1 MAGAGGALKWFWNL
15 VNNWKNN
22 QNAKLK
28 LNCEDGNSLVNYPCD
43 LGVWGP
49 LTPQPPSNSANM
61 DHQGPR
67 KGAGPSRQ
75 QRRQKRPA
83 ERAVNTGTI
92 ETITEQ
98 VVAELVVEQTESGE
112 KASDDHIEK
121 NNEPSAAKPADLE
134 IVEEVPAVNLLSEK
148 SSAEEVKT
156 KKDITVTNA
165 SFIFKCDECSYGYI
179 SEKGL
184 RQHRKKKHKS
194 LKADGADEHIQQLD
208 GNTLR
213 PLDS

>member
-1 MAGAGGALKWFWNL
+1 MMIILK
-15 VNNWKNN
+15 
-22 QNAKLK
+22 
-28 LNCEDGNSLVNYPCD
+28 
-43 LGVWGP
+43 
-49 LTPQPPSNSANM
+49 
-61 DHQGPR
+61 
-67 KGAGPSRQ
+67 
-75 QRRQKRPA
+75 
-83 ERAVNTGTI
+83 
-92 ETITEQ
+92 
-98 VVAELVVEQTESGE
+98 
-112 KASDDHIEK
+112 K

-134 IVEEVPAVNLLSEK
+134 IVEEVPAVNLQSEK

-179 SEKGL
+179 SERGL
-184 RQHRKKKHKS
+184 RQHRKKKHES